1 MKDLD
6 RKALILDE
14 LDYDPAVD
22 GEDIGVVVDSGVVT
36 LYGHV
41 KSFTERMA
49 AERAVQRV
57 EGVRAIA
64 NEISV
69 RLPGDPPEDD
79 DIARRA
85 DRLIEWDPFLIGDRI
100 QIRVQQGRVDLEG
113 DVQWRFQ
120 KNRASKIL
128 EHLDGV
134 VGVYNHLQIK
144 QAARTKDVEKR
155 IETALQRR
163 FHHGAR
169 SVHVVVADEKVILT
183 GKVRNLA
190 ERKLVE
196 ETSWSAP
203 GVKEVVNALRVE

>member
-69 RLPGDPPEDD
+69 RLPGDPPADD

-113 DVQWRFQ
+113 EVQWRFQ

-134 VGVYNHLQIK
+134 VGVFNHLQIK

-169 SVHVVVADEKVILT
+169 SVHVVVADQKVILT

-203 GVKEVVNALRVE
+203 GVNEVVNALRVE

>member
-1 MKDLD
+1 MASTTESWCA
-6 RKALILDE
+6 RQR
-14 LDYDPAVD
+14 DPSTA
-22 GEDIGVVVDSGVVT
+22 T
-36 LYGHV
+36 
-41 KSFTERMA
+41 
-49 AERAVQRV
+49 
-57 EGVRAIA
+57 
-64 NEISV
+64 
-69 RLPGDPPEDD
+69 EDD

>member
-100 QIRVQQGRVDLEG
+100 QIRVQHGRVDLEG
-113 DVQWRFQ
+113 EVQWRFQ
-120 KNRASKIL
+120 KKRASKIL

-169 SVHVVVADEKVILT
+169 SVHVVVADQKVILT

-190 ERKLVE
+190 ERKLIE

-203 GVKEVVNALRVE
+203 GVNEVVNALRVE